1 MGFYSS
7 LPCLVTTALL
17 LGLASTPLLRSAD
30 APPTDLA
37 VRVGTIDGLRGL
49 LALAVFFHHAAIWH
63 QYIIIGE
70 WRPPPSRFY
79 ANLGP
84 AGVSMFF
91 MITGYLFWSQM
102 LKTRGRPNFLKLYV
116 GRLFRIVPLY
126 LVLALIVLV
135 SVGFATHWRLNES
148 PFSVSNEVARWL
160 AGGVLDVPDVNAY
173 HASLISASVT
183 WSLSYEWMF
192 YASLIVTA
200 FFARSPLAG
209 FLFPLVVL
217 MTAILLVLSGHRVFE
232 AELALLFSVGM
243 IAAVIREPL
252 AAALVGMPQWALSAV
267 AVGVV
272 ALTLTSFEG
281 MYDLAPELLLGAGFM
296 LVVSGATLFGLLL
309 TRPARRLGDISYGVY
324 LLQGPVLLLAFS
336 ASAFR
341 AALVASPAAHW
352 SLVAIAA
359 AALTAFATVMHNL
372 IERPGIRAGHW
383 ASKRLSAALR
393 DRAATSELS
402 VWIEGSRRDCKR
414 IERDAHWSS
423 ALRRFIFSSAPRA
436 LLWLRTGGSSAK

>member
-70 WRPPPSRFY
+70 WCPPPSRFY

-126 LVLALIVLV
+126 LVLAVIVLV

-200 FFARSPLAG
+200 FFARNPLAG
-209 FLFPLVVL
+209 FLLPLVGLITV
-217 MTAILLVLSGHRVFE
+217 ILLFYCGYRLFE
-232 AELALLFSVGM
+232 AKIALLFSVGM
-243 IAAVIREPL
+243 IAAAVREPL
-252 AAALVGMPQWALSAV
+252 ASAALNGIPQWALSAV
-267 AVGVV
+267 AIGAA
-272 ALTLTSFEG
+272 ALAVMGFDG
-281 MYDLAPELLLGAGFM
+281 MYGVAPELLLGVGF
-296 LVVSGATLFGLLL
+296 LLIVSGATLFGLLL
-309 TRPARRLGDISYGVY
+309 TRPARRLGDISYGIY

-336 ASAFR
+336 FPALRVASA
-341 AALVASPAAHW
+341 ASPAVHW
-352 SLVAIAA
+352 SLAAIAA
-359 AALTAFATVMHNL
+359 AALTAFATLTHSLV
-372 IERPGIRAGHW
+372 ERPGIQAGRW
-383 ASKRLSAALR
+383 ASA
-393 DRAATSELS
+393 
-402 VWIEGSRRDCKR
+402 R
-414 IERDAHWSS
+414 INS
-423 ALRRFIFSSAPRA
+423 ALRGRVAVSEQSVRVDPEQPQPQSF
-436 LLWLRTGGSSAK
+436 

>member
-192 YASLIVTA
+192 YASLIVMA
-200 FFARSPLAG
+200 FFARNPLAG
-209 FLFPLVVL
+209 FLLPLVGLITV
-217 MTAILLVLSGHRVFE
+217 ILLFYCGYRLFE
-232 AELALLFSVGM
+232 AKIALLFSVGM
-243 IAAVIREPL
+243 IAAAVREPL
-252 AAALVGMPQWALSAV
+252 ASAALNGIPQWALSAV
-267 AVGVV
+267 AIGAA
-272 ALTLTSFEG
+272 ALAVMGFDG
-281 MYDLAPELLLGAGFM
+281 MYGVAPELLLGVGF
-296 LVVSGATLFGLLL
+296 LLIVSGATLFGLLL
-309 TRPARRLGDISYGVY
+309 TRPARRLGDISYGIY

-336 ASAFR
+336 FPALRVASA
-341 AALVASPAAHW
+341 ASPAVHW
-352 SLVAIAA
+352 SLAAIAA
-359 AALTAFATVMHNL
+359 AALTAFATLTHSLV
-372 IERPGIRAGHW
+372 ERPGIQAGRW
-383 ASKRLSAALR
+383 ASA
-393 DRAATSELS
+393 
-402 VWIEGSRRDCKR
+402 R
-414 IERDAHWSS
+414 INS
-423 ALRRFIFSSAPRA
+423 ALRGRVAVSEQSVRVDPEQPQPQSF
-436 LLWLRTGGSSAK
+436 